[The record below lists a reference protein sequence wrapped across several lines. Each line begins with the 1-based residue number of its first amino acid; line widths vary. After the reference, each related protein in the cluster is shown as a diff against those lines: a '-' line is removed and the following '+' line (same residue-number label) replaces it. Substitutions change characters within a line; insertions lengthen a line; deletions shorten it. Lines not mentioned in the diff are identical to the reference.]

1 MDGLR
6 PDCSIRLLDSRFQIN
21 RSVPETKGEAWS
33 HRPAGYSHM
42 TDTNSPT
49 SLAVT
54 DGLVSILRDDL
65 ELPCQSLSAT
75 TRLVD
80 DLGMDSVS
88 FAVGLVSIEEKF
100 GVQLSEEDL
109 ITCRTVGDLQSVI
122 DQRSAA

>member
-1 MDGLR
+1 MTTT
-6 PDCSIRLLDSRFQIN
+6 DS
-21 RSVPETKGEAWS
+21 SAST
-33 HRPAGYSHM
+33 
-42 TDTNSPT
+42 
-49 SLAVT
+49 AVS

-65 ELPCQSLSAT
+65 ELPCQTLSAS

-88 FAVGLVSIEEKF
+88 FAVGLVTIEEKF

-109 ITCRTVGDLQSVI
+109 INCSTVGDLQSVI

>member
-1 MDGLR
+1 
-6 PDCSIRLLDSRFQIN
+6 
-21 RSVPETKGEAWS
+21 
-33 HRPAGYSHM
+33 M
-42 TDTNSPT
+42 TDTNSST

-122 DQRSAA
+122 ERRSAV

>member
-1 MDGLR
+1 
-6 PDCSIRLLDSRFQIN
+6 
-21 RSVPETKGEAWS
+21 
-33 HRPAGYSHM
+33 M

-109 ITCRTVGDLQSVI
+109 ISCRTVGDLQTAI
-122 DQRSAA
+122 DGRSAA

>member
-1 MDGLR
+1 MTAT
-6 PDCSIRLLDSRFQIN
+6 DS
-21 RSVPETKGEAWS
+21 S
-33 HRPAGYSHM
+33 
-42 TDTNSPT
+42 T
-49 SLAVT
+49 SSAVT
-54 DGLVSILRDDL
+54 EGLVSILRDDL
-65 ELPCQSLSAT
+65 ELPCQSLSAG

-88 FAVGLVSIEEKF
+88 FAVGLVSIEETF

>member
-1 MDGLR
+1 
-6 PDCSIRLLDSRFQIN
+6 
-21 RSVPETKGEAWS
+21 
-33 HRPAGYSHM
+33 M
-42 TDTNSPT
+42 TDTNSST

-122 DQRSAA
+122 DSRSAA

>member
-1 MDGLR
+1 MTAT
-6 PDCSIRLLDSRFQIN
+6 DSTT
-21 RSVPETKGEAWS
+21 P
-33 HRPAGYSHM
+33 P
-42 TDTNSPT
+42 
-49 SLAVT
+49 AVT

-65 ELPCQSLSAT
+65 ELPCQSLDVN

-109 ITCRTVGDLQSVI
+109 MMCETVGDLQSVI
-122 DQRSAA
+122 DRRSAA

>member
-1 MDGLR
+1 
-6 PDCSIRLLDSRFQIN
+6 
-21 RSVPETKGEAWS
+21 
-33 HRPAGYSHM
+33 M
-42 TDTNSPT
+42 TDTKSST

-122 DQRSAA
+122 DSRSAA

>member
-1 MDGLR
+1 MTTT
-6 PDCSIRLLDSRFQIN
+6 DS
-21 RSVPETKGEAWS
+21 S
-33 HRPAGYSHM
+33 
-42 TDTNSPT
+42 T
-49 SLAVT
+49 STAVS

-65 ELPCQSLSAT
+65 ELPCQTLSAS

-88 FAVGLVSIEEKF
+88 FAVGLVTIEEKF

-109 ITCRTVGDLQSVI
+109 ISCSTVGDLQSVI

>member
-1 MDGLR
+1 
-6 PDCSIRLLDSRFQIN
+6 
-21 RSVPETKGEAWS
+21 
-33 HRPAGYSHM
+33 M
-42 TDTNSPT
+42 TDTNSSTP
-49 SLAVT
+49 LAVT

-65 ELPCQSLSAT
+65 ELPCQSLSTT

-109 ITCRTVGDLQSVI
+109 ITCQTVGDLQSVI
-122 DQRSAA
+122 DRRSAA

>member
-1 MDGLR
+1 MTTTNPSST
-6 PDCSIRLLDSRFQIN
+6 PD
-21 RSVPETKGEAWS
+21 
-33 HRPAGYSHM
+33 
-42 TDTNSPT
+42 
-49 SLAVT
+49 VT
-54 DGLVSILRDDL
+54 EGLVTILRDDL

-122 DQRSAA
+122 DRRSAA

>member
-1 MDGLR
+1 MTAT
-6 PDCSIRLLDSRFQIN
+6 DSTTP
-21 RSVPETKGEAWS
+21 S
-33 HRPAGYSHM
+33 
-42 TDTNSPT
+42 
-49 SLAVT
+49 AVT

-65 ELPCQSLSAT
+65 ELPCQSLDVN

-109 ITCRTVGDLQSVI
+109 MMCETVGDLQSVI
-122 DQRSAA
+122 DRRSAA

>member
-1 MDGLR
+1 
-6 PDCSIRLLDSRFQIN
+6 
-21 RSVPETKGEAWS
+21 
-33 HRPAGYSHM
+33 M
-42 TDTNSPT
+42 TDTNSSTP
-49 SLAVT
+49 LAVT

-109 ITCRTVGDLQSVI
+109 ITCQTVGDLQSVI
-122 DQRSAA
+122 DRRSAA

>member
-1 MDGLR
+1 
-6 PDCSIRLLDSRFQIN
+6 
-21 RSVPETKGEAWS
+21 
-33 HRPAGYSHM
+33 M
-42 TDTNSPT
+42 TDTNSST

-109 ITCRTVGDLQSVI
+109 ITCQTVGDLQSVI
-122 DQRSAA
+122 DRRSAA